1 MIAKDIFESTFI
13 AAGDSGISLD
23 ELLSASGLTPDELE
37 TLLDFGIIEP
47 TQRAPISF
55 PATAVPRARTA
66 VRLRA
71 HFELN
76 PPGMALAV
84 DLLDRVEALKAR
96 VRLLECQL
104 LR

>member
-1 MIAKDIFESTFI
+1 
-13 AAGDSGISLD
+13 
-23 ELLSASGLTPDELE
+23 
-37 TLLDFGIIEP
+37 
-47 TQRAPISF
+47 
-55 PATAVPRARTA
+55 VPRARTA